1 MNDPDHTLW
10 SHYDHQF
17 FEWQRDGAR
26 RSAAEI
32 LPFVF
37 ELCQPQSV
45 CDLGCGSGAWL
56 SVAKSLGAKRIF
68 GVDGPHVDPSSL
80 LINLSE
86 FHVQNLEQPLSWP
99 TRFDLALCL
108 EVAEHL
114 DARFADQIIETLV
127 SAAPVVL
134 FSAATPGQGG
144 LHHVNEQPA
153 SYWLRKFEMHAY
165 RAHDCI
171 RPLVWDNPRV
181 EYWYAQNTFLF
192 VHASWCQ
199 RYAPIAN
206 TQRTSGT
213 PFTNLIHPRRLLPPY
228 G

>member
-1 MNDPDHTLW
+1 MDIPDHPLR
-10 SHYDHQF
+10 SHYDRHF
-17 FEWQRDGAR
+17 FEWQRDGSR

-37 ELCQPQSV
+37 DLCQPQSV

-56 SVAKSLGAKRIF
+56 SVAKLLGATRIL
-68 GVDGPHVDPSSL
+68 GVDGPHVEPSSQLIDPS
-80 LINLSE
+80 E
-86 FHVQNLEQPLSWP
+86 FQTHNLEQPLSWP
-99 TRFDLALCL
+99 ARFDLALCL

-114 DARFADQIIETLV
+114 EPHFAGQIIETLV
-127 SAAPVVL
+127 NAAPVVL

-144 LHHVNEQPA
+144 RHHVNEQPA

-181 EYWYAQNTFLF
+181 DYWYAQNTFLF
-192 VHASWCQ
+192 VHASWCP
-199 RYAPIAN
+199 RFARIAN
-206 TQRTSGT
+206 TMRTSGT
-213 PFTNLIHPRRLLPPY
+213 PFINLIHPRRLLPPY
-228 G
+228 A